1 MNTVTSS
8 GKLKSTLRG
17 SGSAATKYFAL
28 TYGPLPR
35 WKAIVMEI
43 ATTLFCGVPGAL
55 GLLLRSKIYRPFF
68 AEFGRGVVI
77 GRNVTFRHPSKIR
90 LGDGVVLDDNSV
102 VDAKGGDESGISL
115 GKNVY
120 IGRNTI
126 IYCKGGEIVIG
137 EDVNFSANCIV
148 FSSNKLTMNPGT
160 MVGAYSYLLSGGEY
174 DYKTGVPFT
183 AQAGMETVGPLEIGS
198 DCWLGARVTVL
209 DGASVGDR
217 CVLGAGAV
225 VTHAIPKNS
234 LAVGVPA
241 KVVGAVPERGCVETP
256 PQPAKS

>member
-1 MNTVTSS
+1 
-8 GKLKSTLRG
+8 
-17 SGSAATKYFAL
+17 
-28 TYGPLPR
+28 
-35 WKAIVMEI
+35 MEI
-43 ATTLFCGVPGAL
+43 ATTLFCGIPGAL
-55 GLLLRSKIYRPFF
+55 GLLLRSKLYRPFF

-90 LGDGVVLDDNSV
+90 LGEGVVLDDNCV
-102 VDAKGGDESGISL
+102 VDAKGGDDSGISL

-126 IYCKGGEIVIG
+126 VYCKGGKIVIG
-137 EDVNFSANCIV
+137 EDVNLSANCIV

-160 MVGAYSYLLSGGEY
+160 MVGAFSYLLSGGEY
-174 DYKTGVPFT
+174 DYQSPIPFS
-183 AQAGMETVGPLEIGS
+183 QQMGMETKGPLEIGT

-209 DGASVGDR
+209 DGASIGSH

-225 VTHAIPKNS
+225 VTQAIPKNS

-241 KVVGAVPERGCVETP
+241 KVVGAVPG
-256 PQPAKS
+256 KN